1 MLDAFKPLPDDPAKL
16 KGLVSLM
23 GEEIK
28 SQTYQIEKLKGQ
40 LAAHQK
46 ARFGS
51 KSETLDQLAFDLS
64 EDKEIEAAAEAQK
77 QDDPAHGDA
86 PDQPTKR
93 KHSRKPLPD
102 HLDRVDEVLSP
113 GEACSDCGGNLRQLG
128 EDVTEELEYIPGRFV
143 VRRIVRPRMACTCC
157 EAFSQAPLPSRP
169 IERGRPGP
177 GLLAHVLVSKYCD
190 HLPLARQSH
199 IYAREKVDLHRST
212 LTDWVGR
219 STALLEPLADHIG
232 KLVRAGPALFADDTP
247 VKLQTKTKIKKAK
260 TARLWSYVRDE
271 RPWQGQ
277 APPCAWYQFSV
288 DRKGEHPVNHLSGY
302 TGTVHADGYAGFNGL
317 FGENK
322 ADEQA
327 CMVHVRR
334 KFVDVYEAQGSAVA
348 KEVIERIADLYAV
361 EKEARGQSPEERGG
375 LRQTKAKPIFDDL
388 ESWLQ
393 LQLPKISGKT
403 SLAQAIR
410 YALGRMP
417 KARAYLSNGM
427 LELDNNICERSIRPI
442 ALGRK
447 NYLFMGSIGGGKA
460 AATAYTSRLQRS
472 AWIQKPGSLE
482 TAKMNGVDP
491 EAWLMARLSTYGT
504 ILTAAPREEDQG
516 RDPEPSSGCSHT
528 SLITRS
534 TKSTNSCPGIGQ
546 QIDRKPLVHRT
557 LTMQAFQRYLDS

>member
-1 MLDAFKPLPDDPAKL
+1 MLDTFKSLPEDPTELRAVSKL
-16 KGLVSLM
+16 M
-23 GEEIK
+23 AAEIQ
-28 SQTYQIEKLKGQ
+28 SQAYQIEKLKGQ
-40 LAAHQK
+40 LAGHQK

-51 KSETLDQLAFDLS
+51 KSETLDQLIFDLA
-64 EDKEIEAAAEAQK
+64 EDTEIEAAAQEQKAEQHSEAK
-77 QDDPAHGDA
+77 
-86 PDQPTKR
+86 PTKR

-102 HLDRVDEVLSP
+102 HLERMDEVLSA
-113 GEACSDCGGNLRQLG
+113 GDACSDCGGNLRQLG
-128 EDVTEELEYIPGRFV
+128 EDVTDELEYVPGRFV

-177 GLLAHVLVSKYCD
+177 GLLSHVLVSKYCD
-190 HLPLARQSH
+190 HLPLARQSN
-199 IYAREKVDLHRST
+199 IYAREQVELHRST

-232 KLVRAGPALFADDTP
+232 KLVRAGPTLFADDTP
-247 VKLQTKTKIKKAK
+247 VKLLTKTKIKKAK

-277 APPCAWYQFSV
+277 APPCTWYQFSV

-302 TGTVHADGYAGFNGL
+302 TGTVHADGYTGFNGL

-334 KFVDVYEAQGSAVA
+334 KFVDVFEREGSAIA
-348 KEVIERIADLYAV
+348 KEVIERIADLYGV
-361 EKEARGQSPEERGG
+361 EKEARGMTPEVRIA
-375 LRQTKAKPIFDDL
+375 LRQAKAKPIFNDL
-388 ESWLQ
+388 EVWLQ
-393 LQLPKISGKT
+393 AQLPKIFGKT
-403 SLAQAIR
+403 PLAQAIR

-417 KARAYLSNGM
+417 KARAYLNNGM

-460 AATAYTSRLQRS
+460 AATAYTL
-472 AWIQKPGSLE
+472 IE
-482 TAKMNGVDP
+482 TAKMNNVDP
-491 EAWLMARLSTYGT
+491 EAWLTWV
-504 ILTAAPREEDQG
+504 LTHVADHKINR
-516 RDPEPSSGCSHT
+516 
-528 SLITRS
+528 
-534 TKSTNSCPGIGQ
+534 
-546 QIDRKPLVHRT
+546 IDELMPWNWSK
-557 LTMQAFQRYLDS
+557 D